1 MCEPLSSDSECLFS
15 QDDRS
20 TLDGHFI
27 PSAQSSSDEEY
38 SSADQSLRDLME
50 ANENLAAGEILSSA
64 AAADDLNVV
73 NGGEQVDSHTGGGDE
88 TR

>member
-1 MCEPLSSDSECLFS
+1 
-15 QDDRS
+15 
-20 TLDGHFI
+20 
-27 PSAQSSSDEEY
+27 
-38 SSADQSLRDLME
+38 ME